1 MASSSWKQF
10 ILRCISKEVY
20 PSRATGGY
28 HTGGIPFD
36 TGALMDS
43 IYLTWREDG
52 VDIHIGSGIAYNE
65 WLNESSHTRRQWIRI
80 MTQNIAANIAAYL
93 KANMDVSESE

>member
-1 MASSSWKQF
+1 MEQTLWTAF
-10 ILRCISKEVY
+10 IQQCISKEVY
-20 PSRATGGY
+20 PSPATGSY

-52 VDIHIGSGIAYNE
+52 VDIHIGSGIEYNE
-65 WLNESSHTRRQWIRI
+65 WLNEESYTRHQWIRI
-80 MTQNIAANIAAYL
+80 MTQNIAANIAASL
-93 KANMDVSESE
+93 NASMDIYEGE

>member
-1 MASSSWKQF
+1 MASSSWRQF

-36 TGALMDS
+36 TAALMDS

-65 WLNESSHTRRQWIRI
+65 WLNDSSHTRRHWISI

>member
-20 PSRATGGY
+20 PSRATGNY

-52 VDIHIGSGIAYNE
+52 VDIHIGSGIDYNE

-80 MTQNIAANIAAYL
+80 MTQNIAANIAASL
-93 KANMDVSESE
+93 NASMDIYEGE

>member
-1 MASSSWKQF
+1 MEQTPWTALIQQ
-10 ILRCISKEVY
+10 CINKEVY
-20 PSRATGGY
+20 PSPATGGY

>member
-1 MASSSWKQF
+1 MEQTPWTVF
-10 ILRCISKEVY
+10 IQQCISKEVY

-43 IYLTWREDG
+43 IYLT
-52 VDIHIGSGIAYNE
+52 
-65 WLNESSHTRRQWIRI
+65 
-80 MTQNIAANIAAYL
+80 
-93 KANMDVSESE
+93 

>member
-1 MASSSWKQF
+1 MALSSWKQF

-20 PSRATGGY
+20 PSPATGGY

-36 TGALMDS
+36 TGALMNS

-65 WLNESSHTRRQWIRI
+65 WLNEESRTRRQWIRI

>member
-1 MASSSWKQF
+1 MASSSWRQF

-20 PSRATGGY
+20 PSPATGGY

-52 VDIHIGSGIAYNE
+52 VDIHIGSGIEYNE

>member
-1 MASSSWKQF
+1 MASLSWRQF

-65 WLNESSHTRRQWIRI
+65 WLNEESHTRRQWIRI

>member
-1 MASSSWKQF
+1 MALSSWKQF

-20 PSRATGGY
+20 PSRATGHY

-43 IYLTWREDG
+43 IYLT
-52 VDIHIGSGIAYNE
+52 
-65 WLNESSHTRRQWIRI
+65 
-80 MTQNIAANIAAYL
+80 
-93 KANMDVSESE
+93 

>member
-1 MASSSWKQF
+1 MEQTPWTALIQQ
-10 ILRCISKEVY
+10 CINKEVY

-52 VDIHIGSGIAYNE
+52 VDIHIGSGIEYNE
-65 WLNESSHTRRQWIRI
+65 WLNEESYTRHQWIRI
-80 MTQNIAANIAAYL
+80 MTQNIAANIAASL
-93 KANMDVSESE
+93 QGSMDIYEGE

>member
-1 MASSSWKQF
+1 MASSSWRQF

-65 WLNESSHTRRQWIRI
+65 WLNEESRTRRQWIRI

>member
-20 PSRATGGY
+20 PSPATGGY

-36 TGALMDS
+36 TGALMNS

-52 VDIHIGSGIAYNE
+52 VDIHIGSGIDYNE

>member
-1 MASSSWKQF
+1 MALSRHF
-10 ILRCISKEVY
+10 ILSCIRKEVY

-65 WLNESSHTRRQWIRI
+65 WLNEESHTRRQWIRI

-93 KANMDVSESE
+93 KANMDVYESE

>member
-1 MASSSWKQF
+1 MASSSWRQF